1 MCETDE
7 SDKNVAN
14 KGANPSVCVCVYIY
28 IYIYLYIKLKKL
40 SKKVIV

>member
-14 KGANPSVCVCVYIY
+14 KGANSSIYIY
-28 IYIYLYIKLKKL
+28 IYIHLYIKLKKL

>member
-14 KGANPSVCVCVYIY
+14 KGENSSIFIY
-28 IYIYLYIKLKKL
+28 IFIYQVEKIK
-40 SKKVIV
+40 